1 MFSVETLFRN
11 SLHQSIGVGPRKRAT
26 HLGCAQSIVRSA
38 RDKAPAFRH
47 GVSLLS
53 VPSQYGHRP
62 AVANFTNLM
71 NFATMRF
78 AIRAYFLVGYRAG
91 SVSALT
97 GPTFS

>member
-1 MFSVETLFRN
+1 M
-11 SLHQSIGVGPRKRAT
+11 
-26 HLGCAQSIVRSA
+26 
-38 RDKAPAFRH
+38 
-47 GVSLLS
+47 S

-78 AIRAYFLVGYRAG
+78 AIRTYFLVGYRAG

-97 GPTFS
+97 GPTFSYWLCHHRKETSLKACAFLA